1 MEINKY
7 TAIRFDGFE
16 KETVED
22 LLIIE
27 HPLKININQKPFT
40 ITMQTPGSELD
51 LVRGLLFTE
60 NVYLD
65 ENKAPK
71 FSVTKS
77 ETTQLIDAVDVEI
90 DNSELGNGA
99 SIVRNIVSVSSCG
112 ICGKSEL
119 EKPTDTKLTNQQN
132 LFTPQQLFNMFE
144 KMNSAQDSF
153 IQSGGSHACAAF
165 DKEGKML
172 SIKEDVGRH
181 NAVDKVIGNLINQN
195 NLSNAKCLLVSGR
208 ISYEIVNKCF
218 AAKIPIL
225 AAVSAPSSLAVDMAQ
240 EMGLTLI
247 GFSRN
252 NRFTVYAHSN
262 RIVL

>member
-7 TAIRFDGFE
+7 KAVKFNEYNRE
-16 KETVED
+16 SVED

-27 HPLKININQKPFT
+27 HPLKISINQKPFT
-40 ITMQTPGSELD
+40 VTMQTPGSEQD

-60 NVYLD
+60 NVYINL
-65 ENKAPK
+65 NRLPK
-71 FSVTKS
+71 LTFFKS
-77 ETTQLIDAVDVEI
+77 ENSNLIDSIDVEI
-90 DNSELGNGA
+90 EEKELGNGA

-119 EKPTDTKLTNQQN
+119 EKPASTPISNQQSV
-132 LFTPQQLFNMFE
+132 FTSIQILNMFE
-144 KMNSAQDSF
+144 QMNSAQDTF

-165 DKEGKML
+165 NLEANMI

-181 NAVDKVIGNLINQN
+181 NAVDKVIGNLIIQNKLNQ
-195 NLSNAKCLLVSGR
+195 AKCLLVSGR

-218 AAKIPIL
+218 ATKIPIL
-225 AAVSAPSSLAVDMAQ
+225 AAVSAPSSLSVDMAQ

-247 GFSRN
+247 GFSRS
-252 NRFTVYAHSN
+252 NRFTIYAHPN
-262 RIVL
+262 RIVF

>member
-1 MEINKY
+1 
-7 TAIRFDGFE
+7 
-16 KETVED
+16 
-22 LLIIE
+22 
-27 HPLKININQKPFT
+27 
-40 ITMQTPGSELD
+40 
-51 LVRGLLFTE
+51 
-60 NVYLD
+60 
-65 ENKAPK
+65 
-71 FSVTKS
+71 KS
-77 ETTQLIDAVDVEI
+77 EV
-90 DNSELGNGA
+90 GNGA

-153 IQSGGSHACAAF
+153 IQSGGSHACAVF

-252 NRFTVYAHSN
+252 NRFTVYAHPN